1 MEEIES
7 ILGAHL
13 NDVAPEVSL
22 PETKSFITEL
32 IEKVQV
38 VKRADRLCDIE
49 TSDP

>member
-13 NDVAPEVSL
+13 NDVTPEVSS
-22 PETKSFITEL
+22 PETKDFITAL
-32 IEKVQV
+32 IEKVQQ